1 MKPTLERRLR
11 EQRARVLTRSF
22 DYRQRHHARGVWFR
36 LRRVLADA
44 SAVYVVPEDEAQRLV
59 AEGCLVEPVGR
70 ELQPPK
76 IIIRAAASR
85 VAQIASAQQVPVRLG
100 GTLLAA
106 ACLVITPFETGEPT
120 APSTPLP

>member
-1 MKPTLERRLR
+1 MRPTLERRLR

-44 SAVYVVPEDEAQRLV
+44 SAAYVVPEDEAQRLV
-59 AEGCLVEPVGR
+59 AEGCRAEPVGR

-76 IIIRAAASR
+76 VIVRASASR
-85 VAQIASAQQVPVRLG
+85 VAQIVSAQQVPVRLG

-106 ACLVITPFETGEPT
+106 PSLVITPFDGVEPS
-120 APSTPLP
+120 ASSQES

>member
-1 MKPTLERRLR
+1 MRPTLERRLR

-44 SAVYVVPEDEAQRLV
+44 SAAYVVPEDEAQRLV
-59 AEGCLVEPVGR
+59 AEGCRAEPVGR

-76 IIIRAAASR
+76 VIVRASAAR
-85 VAQIASAQQVPVRLG
+85 VAQIVSAQQVPVRLG

-106 ACLVITPFETGEPT
+106 PGLVITPFDRVESSASSQE
-120 APSTPLP
+120 S